1 MIEPKN
7 IKLIWERASLY
18 GEMGDNKRAI
28 DSYEQILKV
37 NYMYLCTMDACIH
50 LWIAAIISQFL
61 QLLPQNAGCR
71 YVEITKE
78 LATVSKWLM

>member
-37 NYMYLCTMDACIH
+37 NYMLLLSMSHGCMDSSMDCSYNIPILAVTSSKC
-50 LWIAAIISQFL
+50 WL
-61 QLLPQNAGCR
+61 QICRDHQGAG
-71 YVEITKE
+71 YSE
-78 LATVSKWLM
+78 